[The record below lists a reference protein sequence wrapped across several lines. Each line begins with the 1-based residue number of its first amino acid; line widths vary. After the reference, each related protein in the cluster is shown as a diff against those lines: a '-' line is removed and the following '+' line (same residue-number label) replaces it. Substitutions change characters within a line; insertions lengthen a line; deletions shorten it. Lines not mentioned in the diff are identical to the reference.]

1 MVEWR
6 VACGRYGMIAS
17 WKRDIGGVEC
27 HWFAKLSVAGW
38 GWLWSMG
45 GRVGTGALCSW
56 KHLFSEDSRK
66 YLVYLF
72 CCMSAIALDAEVL
85 TYLA

>member
-6 VACGRYGMIAS
+6 MACGRYGMIAS
-17 WKRDIGGVEC
+17 WERDIGGVER
-27 HWFAKLSVAGW
+27 HWFAELGMSGW
-38 GWLWSMG
+38 RWLWSMG
-45 GRVGTGALCSW
+45 GRMGARALCGR

-72 CCMSAIALDAEVL
+72 CRMSAAPLISAKV
-85 TYLA
+85 TYPA